1 MKGVYVTAEQ
11 FPVFGENF
19 VGETD
24 EFADCHLIELVAECA
39 TRNQTPHLIMSGNW
53 LGLLIWSRMMRFFP
67 CSSADISPQYF
78 SLCSA
83 AQETQSSQVND
94 YLTNK
99 DNELHHSNKHQQAS
113 AHSECAGKVYE
124 LPLYLCILI
133 ALGCGGFVLWRFSLV
148 ISNDGCIPSGARG
161 LAGSILILLGFIL
174 LLTDLGTFAFGS
186 PLAFWSFRWLLGEQ
200 PSGTEG
206 NDPNLQFLGAKEG
219 VR

>member
-1 MKGVYVTAEQ
+1 
-11 FPVFGENF
+11 
-19 VGETD
+19 
-24 EFADCHLIELVAECA
+24 
-39 TRNQTPHLIMSGNW
+39 
-53 LGLLIWSRMMRFFP
+53 
-67 CSSADISPQYF
+67 
-78 SLCSA
+78 LCSA

-99 DNELHHSNKHQQAS
+99 DNELQHSNKHQQAS
-113 AHSECAGKVYE
+113 AHSEFAGKVYE

-133 ALGCGGFVLWRFSLV
+133 ALGCGGFELWGFSLV

-161 LAGSILILLGFIL
+161 LAGFILFLLGFIL

-186 PLAFWSFRWLLGEQ
+186 PLAFWSCRWLLGEQ
-200 PSGTEG
+200 PIGTEG